1 VARKDDPPLESEKT
15 VRLSLMKLLLAESI
29 DALNR
34 IKKTAATICVE
45 GRRARNDMAGARAA
59 PSTAVL
65 RGQRGACGSVSR
77 ACGGAERQRP
87 EAGRDH
93 LTTQREGARRTT
105 MNIQRRIDEMKRW
118 LDELAAAYE
127 IPDPDEA
134 TKAILTAIVK
144 IQLRLAQHAAGAV
157 EAGRED
163 PPEEPNEGESD
174 D

>member
-1 VARKDDPPLESEKT
+1 
-15 VRLSLMKLLLAESI
+15 M
-29 DALNR
+29 
-34 IKKTAATICVE
+34 
-45 GRRARNDMAGARAA
+45 DMR
-59 PSTAVL
+59 
-65 RGQRGACGSVSR
+65 
-77 ACGGAERQRP
+77 
-87 EAGRDH
+87 
-93 LTTQREGARRTT
+93 
-105 MNIQRRIDEMKRW
+105 RRIDAMKRW

-157 EAGRED
+157 EAGWED

>member
-1 VARKDDPPLESEKT
+1 
-15 VRLSLMKLLLAESI
+15 
-29 DALNR
+29 
-34 IKKTAATICVE
+34 
-45 GRRARNDMAGARAA
+45 
-59 PSTAVL
+59 
-65 RGQRGACGSVSR
+65 
-77 ACGGAERQRP
+77 
-87 EAGRDH
+87 
-93 LTTQREGARRTT
+93 

-127 IPDPDEA
+127 IRDPDEA

-157 EAGRED
+157 EAGWED

>member
-1 VARKDDPPLESEKT
+1 
-15 VRLSLMKLLLAESI
+15 M
-29 DALNR
+29 
-34 IKKTAATICVE
+34 
-45 GRRARNDMAGARAA
+45 DM
-59 PSTAVL
+59 
-65 RGQRGACGSVSR
+65 
-77 ACGGAERQRP
+77 
-87 EAGRDH
+87 
-93 LTTQREGARRTT
+93 
-105 MNIQRRIDEMKRW
+105 QRRIDDMKRW

-157 EAGRED
+157 EWGWGD